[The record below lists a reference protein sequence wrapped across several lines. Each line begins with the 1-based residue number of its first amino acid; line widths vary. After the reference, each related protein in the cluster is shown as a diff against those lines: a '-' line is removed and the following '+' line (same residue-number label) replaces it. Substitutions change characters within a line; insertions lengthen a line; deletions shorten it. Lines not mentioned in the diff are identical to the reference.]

1 MINFL
6 NNFSNLLSNNV
17 YLALIVS
24 LIAGIVSS
32 FSPCVLSTIPLIIG
46 YVGGYAKKDKKTAF
60 KYSLVFCIGL
70 IITFTT
76 FGALSAILGK
86 LLTGTGKWWFIILG
100 LIMLFVGLQMIGVIE
115 IGNNS
120 CKMPD
125 KRKGFL
131 GAFFLGILG
140 GVLSSPC
147 STPVLI
153 AILSFVAGKG
163 NVILGIVMLLFYSIG
178 HCTLILIAGTSIGF
192 VEQLS
197 SNNKTLILGKV
208 LKIIFGIMVILLG
221 FYLIYTGI

>member
-1 MINFL
+1 MINLL
-6 NNFSNLLSNNV
+6 NNFGNLLSNNV
-17 YLALIVS
+17 YLAFLVS

-115 IGNNS
+115 YGNNS

-125 KRKGFL
+125 KRKGLL

-163 NVILGIVMLLFYSIG
+163 NIILGIVMLLFYSIG

-197 SNNKTLILGKV
+197 SNNKTLMLGKA
-208 LKIIFGIMVILLG
+208 LKIVFGVIVILLG